1 MRLPA
6 HTPAP
11 LSWYRH
17 PLVSALLA
25 ILGGTL
31 LIVGVKSASLLDE
44 DADAVRAGE
53 RELELPLEDRTP

>member
-6 HTPAP
+6 YTPESFP
-11 LSWYRH
+11 WYRH

-31 LIVGVKSASLLDE
+31 LIVGVKSASVFDE
-44 DADAVRAGE
+44 GADTVRAGE
-53 RELELPLEDRTP
+53 RELEVPTEVGTP